1 VTHVALD
8 RLCITD
14 LKQLGN
20 FCGPKVMTL
29 HLNFRCPLKKL
40 SEVHSNVFSSV
51 FREELVI
58 LSSFKI
64 YSDLFQ

>member
-1 VTHVALD
+1 VTDVALD

-29 HLNFRCPLKKL
+29 HLYLRCLLKKL
-40 SEVHSNVFSSV
+40 LEVLGNLLSSLL
-51 FREELVI
+51 REELVI